1 MQLEQFFPYIFT
13 FNSLIVIFSIFLLVF
28 SKKIVHFLDT
38 TDLQKRKV
46 TEKDEEKIK
55 KKREF
60 LMLTTLII
68 LVCYFASLYLQIPFL
83 SKLIKSLFVILIVYI
98 LNGLL
103 IRKILFYYG
112 NEIEIAGETYFKKG
126 YKANIFSILTN
137 FISFLI
143 GLFIC
148 LHILE
153 LDSVFKA

>member
-55 KKREF
+55 KKQEF
-60 LMLTTLII
+60 LMLTTLVI

-112 NEIEIAGETYFKKG
+112 NEIEITGETYFKKG

-143 GLFIC
+143 GLFVC